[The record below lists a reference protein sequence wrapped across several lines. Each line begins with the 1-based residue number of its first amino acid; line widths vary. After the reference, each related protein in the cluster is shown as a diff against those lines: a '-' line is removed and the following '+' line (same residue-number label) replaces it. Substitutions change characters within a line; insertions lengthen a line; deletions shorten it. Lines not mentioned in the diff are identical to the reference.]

1 MLVVPSV
8 LDAVTVHADGA
19 LCTRVATLSS
29 ENGRLPTQ
37 VRINGLPLGLTTGSL
52 RASILQGPSGLAVR
66 DIRPSFDVQLP
77 PEPDVPV
84 EQRALEEAQESLARI
99 TTQLQRVQQE
109 LDALQQLTPS
119 FPKPK
124 LGEPPREASPTAVLA
139 LGGFVDEELA
149 ALHSRRL
156 DLERQKRD
164 AQAEVELRQR
174 RLQEGSSS
182 VRGQRAVLY
191 RAALITLS
199 ELSAVEGQAQ
209 LALEYAVRG
218 ARWVPGY
225 ELRMPRSLDGG
236 TLRMRASVVQR
247 TGEDWKN
254 VKLSLSTAELSRRA
268 DVPELKAL
276 RIGRRQPAPARSG
289 WREPPPGLDELF
301 AGYDAAG
308 SIPRPPPPSVL
319 AKPMPGPRDR
329 SITTEVPASGGLP
342 MGREARDKTITGEVP
357 TGQYPAL
364 GSVQAQPV
372 LAEPSYGQAVA
383 PMAESADMPMHAAPA
398 KKRSAS
404 FSGPPGSPPPPPA
417 APASAA
423 APMRSSMPMPK
434 GGGGMLRSRRSGAP
448 RNEMAKELARSDEA
462 PGMDMDEE
470 AEGGALDGFGGAAP
484 MEPEA
489 PSGIEPGG
497 NLLDYDSLELG
508 SANQP
513 GQRGKLQPR
522 PATFSQELIALT
534 AVHVQVD
541 IFAMLAVSQQRLDS
555 VQYLSPPTWAV
566 PPRQSTPYFD
576 YRYDVET
583 RMEVPSDGAWHTVS
597 VFSAPV
603 GLTAEYLCVPS
614 MEPQVFRT
622 VKVENRTPHA
632 LLAGPVDVTLGD
644 EFLMTS
650 PLPTLAPG
658 ATQRLGL
665 GVEESIKVSRNTRFD
680 EASGGVFGGANVLTH
695 RVSVEV
701 ANRLGRPVTVEVRE
715 RVPVAP
721 KEEKDIKVEEAEI
734 KPAWRPP
741 EPLPGDTP
749 VDGERAWRVTVQPGE
764 KQSLDA
770 TWIVRI
776 PSSKMLQGGNRR
788 T

>member
-19 LCTRVATLSS
+19 LCTRLATVPA

-52 RASILQGPSGLAVR
+52 RASVLQGPAGLAVR
-66 DIRPSFDVQLP
+66 DIRPAFDAQLP
-77 PEPDVPV
+77 PEPDVPA
-84 EQRALEEAQESLARI
+84 EQRALEEAQEALASV
-99 TTQLQRVQQE
+99 TLELQRVQRDVEATQE
-109 LDALQQLTPS
+109 LSPS
-119 FPKPK
+119 FLEPKK
-124 LGEPPREASPTAVLA
+124 GDPPREASPTSVLTLA
-139 LGGFVDEELA
+139 SFVDEELA
-149 ALHSRRL
+149 ALLSRKL
-156 DLERQKRD
+156 DLERRQRD
-164 AQAEVELRQR
+164 AMAEVELRRR
-174 RLQEGSSS
+174 RLQEGSSA

-191 RAALITLS
+191 RAAVITLS
-199 ELSAVEGQAQ
+199 AVGTGEGETR
-209 LALEYAVRG
+209 LMLEYAVRG

-236 TLRMRASVVQR
+236 TLRMRASVLQR
-247 TGEDWKN
+247 TGEDWQN
-254 VKLSLSTAELSRRA
+254 VKLSLSTAELNRRA

-276 RIGRRQPAPARSG
+276 RIGRRQPPPARSG

-301 AGYDAAG
+301 TGYDSAG
-308 SIPRPPPPSVL
+308 RPP
-319 AKPMPGPRDR
+319 
-329 SITTEVPASGGLP
+329 VPA
-342 MGREARDKTITGEVP
+342 
-357 TGQYPAL
+357 
-364 GSVQAQPV
+364 
-372 LAEPSYGQAVA
+372 
-383 PMAESADMPMHAAPA
+383 
-398 KKRSAS
+398 
-404 FSGPPGSPPPPPA
+404 PPPPPPKTAPIVAKPKGEARDRTATGEIPVSGDMRQQMAPSSTTVPLPESISAEAPAEYAEALASPA
-417 APASAA
+417 APAPLPAMKKGGFLSGIRSAPGGPPPPAPSAPAAA
-423 APMRSSMPMPK
+423 APRRSMASR
-434 GGGGMLRSRRSGAP
+434 GGGSLERQRTGAS
-448 RNEMAKELARSDEA
+448 RNESAKKDAAYE
-462 PGMDMDEE
+462 EE
-470 AEGGALDGFGGAAP
+470 AAPMMDLDEGGALGGFGGAAP
-484 MEPEA
+484 SEPEP
-489 PSGIEPGG
+489 PSGIELGG
-497 NLLDYDSLELG
+497 SLLDYDSLELPPP
-508 SANQP
+508 NQP
-513 GQRGKLQPR
+513 GLRGRLQPR
-522 PATFSQELIALT
+522 PVWSSQELLALT

-541 IFAMLAVSQQRLDS
+541 IISLIATRQQSMEAVQHI
-555 VQYLSPPTWAV
+555 SPPTWAV
-566 PPRQSTPYFD
+566 PPRQSTPHFD

-583 RMEVPSDGAWHTVS
+583 RMDVPSDSVWHTVS

-603 GLTAEYLCVPS
+603 GLSAEYLCVPS

-680 EASGGVFGGANVLTH
+680 EATGGVFGGATVLTH

-701 ANRLGRPVTVEVRE
+701 ANRLGRPVLVEIRE
-715 RVPVAP
+715 RVPVVP
-721 KEEKDIKVEEAEI
+721 KDEKDIKLEETEI

-741 EPLPGDTP
+741 ETLPGDTP

-764 KQSLDA
+764 KQSLEA
-770 TWIVRI
+770 AWAVKI

>member
-1 MLVVPSV
+1 MLVVPAV

-19 LCTRVATLSS
+19 LCTRVATLAA

-52 RASILQGPSGLAVR
+52 RASILQGPAGLAVR

-84 EQRALEEAQESLARI
+84 EQRALEEAQEALARI
-99 TTQLQRVQQE
+99 STQLQQVNQE
-109 LDALQQLTPS
+109 LEALRRLGPS
-119 FPKPK
+119 FPKPRT
-124 LGEPPREASPTAVLA
+124 GDEPREASPKALLA
-139 LGGFVDEELA
+139 LGGFLDEELA
-149 ALHSRRL
+149 ALHARRL
-156 DLERQKRD
+156 ELDRQHRD
-164 AQAEVELRQR
+164 AVAEVTLRQR

-199 ELSAVEGQAQ
+199 EPGAAGEAR

-247 TGEDWKN
+247 TGEDWRN
-254 VKLSLSTAELSRRA
+254 VKLSLSTAELNRRA

-276 RIGRRQPAPARSG
+276 RIGRRQPPPARSG

-308 SIPRPPPPSVL
+308 SPAPPPPSAV
-319 AKPMPGPRDR
+319 AIVSKPMGAVRDR
-329 SITTEVPASGGLP
+329 TSTGEIPRMEPVPQAAFAPPAQVALPEPFDEDAAAPEMDEAPPEMEEMTRSAPMKKKSGGFF
-342 MGREARDKTITGEVP
+342 G
-357 TGQYPAL
+357 
-364 GSVQAQPV
+364 
-372 LAEPSYGQAVA
+372 
-383 PMAESADMPMHAAPA
+383 AAPGA
-398 KKRSAS
+398 
-404 FSGPPGSPPPPPA
+404 PPPPPPA
-417 APASAA
+417 PSAA
-423 APMRSSMPMPK
+423 APMRRPMAK
-434 GGGGMLRSRRSGAP
+434 GGGGMTRSQSSGLQKERRSMDLSSDEGAP
-448 RNEMAKELARSDEA
+448 PMSAWAEESDSLGA
-462 PGMDMDEE
+462 Y
-470 AEGGALDGFGGAAP
+470 GGAPP
-484 MEPEA
+484 MEPEPPA
-489 PSGIEPGG
+489 GLEPEGS
-497 NLLDYDSLELG
+497 LLDYDSLRLAPASQRG
-508 SANQP
+508 L
-513 GQRGKLQPR
+513 RGKLQPA
-522 PATFSQELIALT
+522 PTAFAQELFALT
-534 AVHVQVD
+534 AVHIQVD
-541 IFAMLAVSQQRLDS
+541 IVSLLAVRQQSMNDVYHL
-555 VQYLSPPTWAV
+555 PTPTWAV
-566 PPRQSTPYFD
+566 APRVSSPFFD

-583 RMEVPSDGAWHTVS
+583 RMDLPSDGAWHTVS

-603 GLTAEYLCVPS
+603 GLVAEYLCVPS

-680 EASGGVFGGANVLTH
+680 EASGGVFGGSAVLTH

-701 ANRLGRPVTVEVRE
+701 ANRLGRPATVEIRE
-715 RVPVAP
+715 RVPVVP
-721 KEEKDIKVEEAEI
+721 KDEKDIKVEEAEVR
-734 KPAWRPP
+734 PPWRAP

-749 VDGERAWRVTVQPGE
+749 VDGERAWRVTVQAGE

-770 TWIVRI
+770 TWVVRI
-776 PSSKMLQGGNRR
+776 PSSKMLRGGNRR

>member
-19 LCTRVATLSS
+19 LCTRLATVPV

-52 RASILQGPSGLAVR
+52 RASVLQGPAGLAVR
-66 DIRPSFDVQLP
+66 DIRPAFDAQMP
-77 PEPDVPV
+77 PEPDVPA
-84 EQRALEEAQESLARI
+84 EQRALEEAQEALASV
-99 TTQLQRVQQE
+99 TLELQRVRQDVEAAQE
-109 LDALQQLTPS
+109 LSPS
-119 FPKPK
+119 FLEPKK
-124 LGEPPREASPTAVLA
+124 GDPPREASPTSVLA
-139 LGGFVDEELA
+139 LASFVDEELA
-149 ALHSRRL
+149 TLLSRKL
-156 DLERQKRD
+156 DLERRQRD
-164 AQAEVELRQR
+164 ATAEVELRRR
-174 RLQEGSSS
+174 RLQEGSSA

-191 RAALITLS
+191 RAAVITLS
-199 ELSAVEGQAQ
+199 AVGTAEGETR
-209 LALEYAVRG
+209 LMLEYAVRG

-236 TLRMRASVVQR
+236 TLRMRASVLQR
-247 TGEDWKN
+247 TGEDWQN

-276 RIGRRQPAPARSG
+276 RIGRRQPPPARSG

-301 AGYDAAG
+301 TGYDAAG
-308 SIPRPPPPSVL
+308 RPPAPAPPPPPPKTAPIVAKPKGEARNRSATGEIPVSGGMRQQMAPTTAASPEPVPEESVAEYPSAPPPPAMAMPNAKKKGGIFSSSLPAPGGPPPSVS
-319 AKPMPGPRDR
+319 A
-329 SITTEVPASGGLP
+329 
-342 MGREARDKTITGEVP
+342 
-357 TGQYPAL
+357 
-364 GSVQAQPV
+364 
-372 LAEPSYGQAVA
+372 A
-383 PMAESADMPMHAAPA
+383 PMAQPS
-398 KKRSAS
+398 R
-404 FSGPPGSPPPPPA
+404 PA
-417 APASAA
+417 AA
-423 APMRSSMPMPK
+423 R
-434 GGGGMLRSRRSGAP
+434 GGGGMERRRSAAP
-448 RNEMAKELARSDEA
+448 RDELAKEAKYDEDA
-462 PGMDMDEE
+462 GPMTDLGLD
-470 AEGGALDGFGGAAP
+470 EGGALGGFGGAAP
-484 MEPEA
+484 SEPE
-489 PSGIEPGG
+489 PPPGIELGS
-497 NLLDYDSLELG
+497 NLLDYDSLELPPP
-508 SANQP
+508 NQP
-513 GQRGKLQPR
+513 GQRGRLQPR
-522 PATFSQELIALT
+522 PIWSSQEVLALT

-541 IFAMLAVSQQRLDS
+541 IVSLIASRQQSMEAVQHI
-555 VQYLSPPTWAV
+555 SPPTWAV
-566 PPRQSTPYFD
+566 PPRQSTPHFD

-583 RMEVPSDGAWHTVS
+583 RMDVPSDSVWHTVS

-603 GLTAEYLCVPS
+603 GLSAEYLCVPS

-680 EASGGVFGGANVLTH
+680 EASGGVFGGATVLTH

-701 ANRLGRPVTVEVRE
+701 ANRLGRPVLVEIRE
-715 RVPVAP
+715 RVPVVP
-721 KEEKDIKVEEAEI
+721 KDEKDIKVEEAEI

-741 EPLPGDTP
+741 ETLPGDTP

-764 KQSLDA
+764 KQALEA
-770 TWIVRI
+770 AWAVRI

>member
-1 MLVVPSV
+1 MIVVPSV

-19 LCTRVATLSS
+19 LCTRVATVPA
-29 ENGRLPTQ
+29 ENGRLPLQ

-52 RASILQGPSGLAVR
+52 RASILQGPSSLAVR
-66 DIRPSFDVQLP
+66 DIRPAFDAQLP
-77 PEPDVPV
+77 PEPDVPA
-84 EQRALEEAQESLARI
+84 EQRALEEARETFARV
-99 TTQLQRVQQE
+99 TSELQHVNQE
-109 LDALQQLTPS
+109 LVLMKLQPS

-124 LGEPPREASPTAVLA
+124 VGEEPRESSPTALLTLA
-139 LGGFVDEELA
+139 SFVDEELA
-149 ALHSRRL
+149 ALHSRKL
-156 DLERQKRD
+156 DLERQQRD
-164 AQAEVELRQR
+164 AEAEVELRQR

-199 ELSAVEGQAQ
+199 EADAAEGEARLS
-209 LALEYAVRG
+209 LEYAVRG

-236 TLRMRASVVQR
+236 TLRMRASVLQR
-247 TGEDWKN
+247 TGEDWQN
-254 VKLSLSTAELSRRA
+254 VKLSLSTAELHRRA

-276 RIGRRQPAPARSG
+276 RIGRRQPPPARSG

-301 AGYDAAG
+301 AGYDSAG
-308 SIPRPPPPSVL
+308 SPPRPSQPAPILARPQGEARALSIAQELPAIQPSAPADAFKPLPKPEPTL
-319 AKPMPGPRDR
+319 AEEAEDLEFAPQASAAPMP
-329 SITTEVPASGGLP
+329 A
-342 MGREARDKTITGEVP
+342 M
-357 TGQYPAL
+357 
-364 GSVQAQPV
+364 
-372 LAEPSYGQAVA
+372 
-383 PMAESADMPMHAAPA
+383 
-398 KKRSAS
+398 KKRGGALSGILSGASAA
-404 FSGPPGSPPPPPA
+404 PPPPPA
-417 APASAA
+417 APAAS
-423 APMRSSMPMPK
+423 APMRSGAP
-434 GGGGMLRSRRSGAP
+434 GGGGLLRARRQTAP
-448 RNEMAKELARSDEA
+448 RKEMAKDAAYGA
-462 PGMDMDEE
+462 PMMDMDE
-470 AEGGALDGFGGAAP
+470 GASLGGFGGAHP
-484 MEPEA
+484 PEPEPA
-489 PSGIEPGG
+489 EGIELGG
-497 NLLDYDSLELG
+497 NLLDYDSLELPP
-508 SANQP
+508 ANQP
-513 GQRGKLQPR
+513 GLRGRLQPL
-522 PATFSQELIALT
+522 PVWSSQELIALT

-541 IFAMLAVSQQRLDS
+541 IVSLLAMRQQTQES
-555 VQYLSPPTWAV
+555 VHHIRPPTWAV
-566 PPRQSTPYFD
+566 PPRQSTPHFD

-583 RMEVPSDGAWHTVS
+583 RIDVPSDSVWHTVP

-603 GLTAEYLCVPS
+603 GLAAEYLCVPS

-680 EASGGVFGGANVLTH
+680 EASGGVFGGATVLTH

-701 ANRLGRPVTVEVRE
+701 ANRLGRPATVEIRE
-715 RVPVAP
+715 RVPVPP
-721 KEEKDIKVEEAEI
+721 KDDKDIKVEETEI
-734 KPAWRPP
+734 KPAWRTP

-749 VDGERAWRVTVQPGE
+749 VDGERAWRVTLQAGE
-764 KQSLDA
+764 KQALDA
-770 TWIVRI
+770 TWVVKI

>member
-1 MLVVPSV
+1 MLIVPSV

-19 LCTRVATLSS
+19 LCTRVATVSA

-37 VRINGLPLGLTTGSL
+37 VRINGLPLGINTGSL
-52 RASILQGPSGLAVR
+52 RASVLQGPAGLAVR
-66 DIRPSFDVQLP
+66 DIRPTFDVQLP
-77 PEPDVPV
+77 PEPDVPA
-84 EQRALEEAQESLARI
+84 EQRALEEAQDVLASI
-99 TTQLQRVQQE
+99 TTELRRLEQE
-109 LDALQQLTPS
+109 LDAVRQLGPT

-124 LGEPPREASPTAVLA
+124 AGEEPREASPTAILA

-149 ALHSRRL
+149 ALHSRKL
-156 DLERQKRD
+156 DLERRQRD
-164 AQAEVELRQR
+164 AVAEVELRQR

-199 ELSAVEGQAQ
+199 EPGAAQ
-209 LALEYAVRG
+209 GEARLALEYAVHG

-247 TGEDWKN
+247 TGEDWQN
-254 VKLSLSTAELSRRA
+254 VKLSLSTAELHRRA

-276 RIGRRQPAPARSG
+276 RIGRRQPPPARSG

-301 AGYDAAG
+301 VGYDAAG
-308 SIPRPPPPSVL
+308 SPPRPAQPPLLGAAAGAP
-319 AKPMPGPRDR
+319 ATRDQ
-329 SITTEVPASGGLP
+329 ST
-342 MGREARDKTITGEVP
+342 TGEV
-357 TGQYPAL
+357 YADEL
-364 GSVQAQPV
+364 RAQIPSPSRPRP
-372 LAEPSYGQAVA
+372 LPEP
-383 PMAESADMPMHAAPA
+383 AAPA
-398 KKRSAS
+398 ASVMSELSDLSSSPPMPKAKKVGGFFGAA
-404 FSGPPGSPPPPPA
+404 PGGAPPPPPPA
-417 APASAA
+417 PAAA
-423 APMRSSMPMPK
+423 APMRRPSSLPK
-434 GGGGMLRSRRSGAP
+434 PQGGGGMARSRGSLSRGD
-448 RNEMAKELARSDEA
+448 EMAKDSSSFAEE
-462 PGMDMDEE
+462 PEMDLMED
-470 AEGGALDGFGGAAP
+470 AEGGDLGGYGGAPP
-484 MEPEA
+484 MEQA
-489 PSGIEPGG
+489 PSSIEPGG
-497 NLLDYDSLELG
+497 HLMDYDSLEL
-508 SANQP
+508 AAADQP
-513 GQRGKLQPR
+513 GQRGKLRPR
-522 PATFSQELIALT
+522 PTGFSEELLALT
-534 AVHVQVD
+534 AVQVRVD
-541 IFAMLAVSQQRLDS
+541 IVSLLAVRRQSMDAIRHLP
-555 VQYLSPPTWAV
+555 PPTWAV
-566 PPRQSTPYFD
+566 PPRQSTPHFD

-583 RMEVPSDGAWHTVS
+583 RMDVPSDGAWHTVS

-603 GLTAEYLCVPS
+603 GLVAEYLCVPS
-614 MEPQVFRT
+614 MGPQVFRT

-680 EASGGVFGGANVLTH
+680 EASGGVFGGATVLTH

-701 ANRLGRPVTVEVRE
+701 ANRLGRPATVELRE
-715 RVPVAP
+715 RVPVVP
-721 KEEKDIKVEEAEI
+721 KDEKDIKVEESEI
-734 KPAWRPP
+734 KPAWRTP

-749 VDGERAWRVTVQPGE
+749 VEGERAWRVTLQAGE

-770 TWIVRI
+770 TWVVRI

>member
-19 LCTRVATLSS
+19 LCTRLATVPA

-52 RASILQGPSGLAVR
+52 RASVLQGPAGLAVR
-66 DIRPSFDVQLP
+66 DIRPAFDAQLP
-77 PEPDVPV
+77 PEPDVPA
-84 EQRALEEAQESLARI
+84 EQRALEEAQEALASV
-99 TTQLQRVQQE
+99 TLELQRVQRDVEATQE
-109 LDALQQLTPS
+109 LSPS
-119 FPKPK
+119 FLEPKK
-124 LGEPPREASPTAVLA
+124 GDPPREASPTSVLTLA
-139 LGGFVDEELA
+139 SFVDEELA
-149 ALHSRRL
+149 ALLSRKL
-156 DLERQKRD
+156 DLERRQRD
-164 AQAEVELRQR
+164 AMAEVELRRR
-174 RLQEGSSS
+174 RLQEGSSAM
-182 VRGQRAVLY
+182 RGQRAVLY
-191 RAALITLS
+191 RAAVITLS
-199 ELSAVEGQAQ
+199 AVGTGEGETR
-209 LALEYAVRG
+209 LMLEYAVRG

-236 TLRMRASVVQR
+236 TLRMRASVLQR
-247 TGEDWKN
+247 TGEDWQN

-276 RIGRRQPAPARSG
+276 RIGRRQPPPARSG

-301 AGYDAAG
+301 TGYDSAG
-308 SIPRPPPPSVL
+308 RPP
-319 AKPMPGPRDR
+319 
-329 SITTEVPASGGLP
+329 VPA
-342 MGREARDKTITGEVP
+342 
-357 TGQYPAL
+357 
-364 GSVQAQPV
+364 
-372 LAEPSYGQAVA
+372 
-383 PMAESADMPMHAAPA
+383 
-398 KKRSAS
+398 
-404 FSGPPGSPPPPPA
+404 PPPPPPKTA
-417 APASAA
+417 PIVAKPRGEARDRTATGEIPVSGGMRQQVAPSSTTVPLPESISAEAPAEYAEALASPAASAPLPAMKKGGFLSGIRSAPGGPPPPAPSAPAAA
-423 APMRSSMPMPK
+423 APRRSMASR
-434 GGGGMLRSRRSGAP
+434 GGGSLERQRTGAS
-448 RNEMAKELARSDEA
+448 RNESAKKDAAYE
-462 PGMDMDEE
+462 EE
-470 AEGGALDGFGGAAP
+470 AAPMMDLDEGGALGGFGGAAP
-484 MEPEA
+484 SEPEP
-489 PSGIEPGG
+489 PSGIELGG
-497 NLLDYDSLELG
+497 SLLDYDSLELPPP
-508 SANQP
+508 NQP
-513 GQRGKLQPR
+513 GLRGRLQPR
-522 PATFSQELIALT
+522 PVWSSQELLALT

-541 IFAMLAVSQQRLDS
+541 IISLIATRQQSMEAVQHISA
-555 VQYLSPPTWAV
+555 PTWAV
-566 PPRQSTPYFD
+566 PPRQSTPHFD

-583 RMEVPSDGAWHTVS
+583 RMDVPSDSVWHTVS

-603 GLTAEYLCVPS
+603 GLSAEYLCVPS

-680 EASGGVFGGANVLTH
+680 EATGGVFGGATVLTH

-701 ANRLGRPVTVEVRE
+701 ANRLGRPVLVEIRE
-715 RVPVAP
+715 RVPVVP
-721 KEEKDIKVEEAEI
+721 KDEKDIKLEETEI

-741 EPLPGDTP
+741 ETLPGDTP

-764 KQSLDA
+764 KQSLEA
-770 TWIVRI
+770 AWAVKI

>member
-19 LCTRVATLSS
+19 LCTRVATISA

-84 EQRALEEAQESLARI
+84 EQRALEEAQEALARI

-109 LDALQQLTPS
+109 LDTFLQLAPS

-139 LGGFVDEELA
+139 LGGFVDAELA
-149 ALHSRRL
+149 ALHARRL

-164 AQAEVELRQR
+164 AVAEVELRQR
-174 RLQEGSSS
+174 RLQEGSSA

-199 ELSAVEGQAQ
+199 EPGAAEGQAR

-247 TGEDWKN
+247 TGEDWNN
-254 VKLSLSTAELSRRA
+254 VKLSLSTAELNRRA

-308 SIPRPPPPSVL
+308 SAPRPAQSSPLIS
-319 AKPMPGPRDR
+319 MPQGETRVR
-329 SITTEVPASGGLP
+329 SITTEVPVAKPRPQASMPAQAPLP
-342 MGREARDKTITGEVP
+342 EPRDEEEA
-357 TGQYPAL
+357 
-364 GSVQAQPV
+364 
-372 LAEPSYGQAVA
+372 A
-383 PMAESADMPMHAAPA
+383 PMAELADMPSAPA
-398 KKRSAS
+398 KKRSGGFFA
-404 FSGPPGSPPPPPA
+404 PGSPPPPPA
-417 APASAA
+417 APAAA
-423 APMRSSMPMPK
+423 APMRQAMAK
-434 GGGGMLRSRRSGAP
+434 GGGGLMRSRSAGP
-448 RNEMAKELARSDEA
+448 SRNEMAKEMARYDEA
-462 PGMDMDEE
+462 PGMDLD
-470 AEGGALDGFGGAAP
+470 EGGEALGGFGGAAP
-484 MEPEA
+484 MEPEPPA
-489 PSGIEPGG
+489 GIELGG
-497 NLLDYDSLELG
+497 NLLDYDSLELA
-508 SANQP
+508 SASQP

-522 PATFSQELIALT
+522 PASFSQELIALT

-541 IFAMLAVSQQRLDS
+541 IFSLLAVSQQSLDS
-555 VQYLSPPTWAV
+555 VQSISPPTWAV

-583 RMEVPSDGAWHTVS
+583 RMEVPSDAAWHTVS

-721 KEEKDIKVEEAEI
+721 KDEKDIKVEEAEI
-734 KPAWRPP
+734 KPAWRTP

-749 VDGERAWRVTVQPGE
+749 VDGERAWRVTLQAGE
-764 KQSLDA
+764 KQALDA
-770 TWIVRI
+770 TWVVRI